1 MYSKLVT
8 VIVCVRNGQKS
19 IARCIESILNND
31 PHELIIVDGNSTDKT
46 VEVCKKYPVKIIFDQ
61 GIGLGNARNIGLKK
75 VKSQYVYY
83 VGPDNLLEED
93 SISKLI
99 QYMKKKNWI
108 GVSPLIAIHEENKS
122 YIGNSLN
129 IYRKA
134 KEYEG
139 EKEIIGTPW
148 LYQTEILKLYSFNEK
163 MNYSDDTELCHR
175 LRKDNHSIGIS
186 NIKSYEIGENNF
198 PELKLRW
205 LNYGAS
211 DSEYFR
217 MFKKD
222 WHIFQ
227 QINSLLSPLKKD
239 FIKIVFSSRILIFQK
254 IYILPFLLYIPFVR

>member
-1 MYSKLVT
+1 MKISDNHNDPDAVDLKT
-8 VIVCVRNGQKS
+8 TGGVIVIDKPPTMSSMTAVAIIRRKS
-19 IARCIESILNND
+19 GVKAGHAGTLD
-31 PHELIIVDGNSTDKT
+31 PLASGVL
-46 VEVCKKYPVKIIFDQ
+46 V
-61 GIGLGNARNIGLKK
+61 
-75 VKSQYVYY
+75 
-83 VGPDNLLEED
+83 
-93 SISKLI
+93 
-99 QYMKKKNWI
+99 I
-108 GVSPLIAIHEENKS
+108 GVGKATKS
-122 YIGNSLN
+122 LERFMKTRK
-129 IYRKA
+129 IYRTIIDLSA
-134 KEYEG
+134 FTPTDDREG

-254 IYILPFLLYIPFVR
+254 IYILPFLLYITFVRYIGWIKAKKRF